1 MNKLKLFSMALL
13 LIAGSM
19 ILITSCNNNEDDA
32 EGIVGTWK
40 VTGAV
45 FNPAY
50 DPGSGLTTDAYSLM
64 FSEACSQ
71 DDLIIFQDNGSV
83 ISDEGA
89 LKCDS
94 LSPQQSTDNYTLSGT
109 NLTIISTTDTTTLTN
124 VSIGTSTM
132 SGTLSINFGG
142 VAPANVDMT
151 LTRQ

>member
-1 MNKLKLFSMALL
+1 MNKLKLFTIALL
-13 LIAGSM
+13 LTTGGF
-19 ILITSCNNNEDDA
+19 ILITACNKADDPA
-32 EGIVGTWK
+32 SIIGSWK

-50 DPGSGLTTDAYSLM
+50 DPGSGLATDAYSLM
-64 FSEACSQ
+64 FSQACSQ
-71 DDLIIFQDNGSV
+71 DDLIIFQDNCTV
-83 ISDEGA
+83 INDEGA

-109 NLTIISTTDTTTLTN
+109 NLTLISTTDTTTLTN

>member
-1 MNKLKLFSMALL
+1 MALL

-64 FSEACSQ
+64 FGQPCSQ
-71 DDLIIFQDNGSV
+71 DDLIIFQDNGTV

-94 LSPQQSTDNYTLSGT
+94 TSAQQTSDNYTLSGT
-109 NLTIISTTDTTTLTN
+109 TLTIFNNDTTILTN
-124 VSIGTSTM
+124 IAIQASTITGSLSADFG
-132 SGTLSINFGG
+132 SGTPVNI
-142 VAPANVDMT
+142 DMT

>member
-1 MNKLKLFSMALL
+1 MKKLKLFSMALL

-40 VTGAV
+40 ITGAV

-64 FSEACSQ
+64 FGQACSQ
-71 DDLIIFQDNGSV
+71 DDLLIFQDNGTV

-94 LSPQQSTDNYTLSGT
+94 TSAQQTSDNYTLSGT
-109 NLTIISTTDTTTLTN
+109 TLIILGNDTTSLTS
-124 VSIGTSTM
+124 VSINSSTM
-132 SGTLSINFGG
+132 SGSLSIDFGG
-142 VAPANVDMT
+142 VTPANIDMT

>member
-1 MNKLKLFSMALL
+1 MKKLKLFSITLL
-13 LIAGSM
+13 LISGGM

-64 FSEACSQ
+64 FDDACDQ
-71 DDLIIFQDNGSV
+71 DDLIIFQDNGTV

-94 LSPQQSTDNYTLSGT
+94 LNPQQTTDNYTLSGT
-109 NLTIISTTDTTTLTN
+109 TLSLFGNDTTTLTN
-124 VSIGTSTM
+124 VSIGSSTM
-132 SGTLSINFGG
+132 SGTLSIDFGG
-142 VAPANVDMT
+142 GPANIDMP